1 MTTQSTEIGRF
12 IKKYVLSQF
21 LIFADE
27 QQQHVQ
33 KCENIVIVIFKTS
46 SFLLKTFPF
55 HSVQDGWTLQL
66 EDLMQFCLSDDAIPY
81 NLKYKKI
88 LQNEISIIV
97 KFLFALILSCQH
109 QNQGKIM
116 VGNLIIRVISGT
128 IKVNIHLAA
137 LAAAADKG
145 GRVGWSTKE
154 FMQLTR
160 WMQM

>member
-1 MTTQSTEIGRF
+1 M
-12 IKKYVLSQF
+12 
-21 LIFADE
+21 
-27 QQQHVQ
+27 
-33 KCENIVIVIFKTS
+33 
-46 SFLLKTFPF
+46 
-55 HSVQDGWTLQL
+55 QDICSGWTLQL

>member
-1 MTTQSTEIGRF
+1 M
-12 IKKYVLSQF
+12 
-21 LIFADE
+21 
-27 QQQHVQ
+27 
-33 KCENIVIVIFKTS
+33 IVIFKTS

-116 VGNLIIRVISGT
+116 AGNLIRVISGT

-154 FMQLTR
+154 FMQLTH

>member
-33 KCENIVIVIFKTS
+33 KCENIVIVILKTS

-81 NLKYKKI
+81 NLQYKKI

-116 VGNLIIRVISGT
+116 VGNLIRVISGT

-154 FMQLTR
+154 FMQLTH

>member
-12 IKKYVLSQF
+12 IKKYVLSQS

-33 KCENIVIVIFKTS
+33 KCENIVIVILKTS

-81 NLKYKKI
+81 NLQYKKI

-116 VGNLIIRVISGT
+116 VGNLIRVISGT

-154 FMQLTR
+154 FMQLTH

>member
-66 EDLMQFCLSDDAIPY
+66 EDLMQFCLSDGAIPY
-81 NLKYKKI
+81 NLKYKKN

-97 KFLFALILSCQH
+97 KFLFALISSCQH

-154 FMQLTR
+154 FMQLTC

>member
-12 IKKYVLSQF
+12 IKKYVLSQS

-81 NLKYKKI
+81 NLKYKKN

-97 KFLFALILSCQH
+97 KFLFALISSCQH

-116 VGNLIIRVISGT
+116 VGNIIRVISGT
-128 IKVNIHLAA
+128 IKVNIHLTA
-137 LAAAADKG
+137 LAAAAADKG